1 MGRPED
7 LAGMAV
13 FLASDASDYV
23 VAQTYNVMAAM
34 DELME
39 PAGKDI
45 RATALC
51 NASLADLAD
60 RVAVPSYDRPA

>member
-1 MGRPED
+1 
-7 LAGMAV
+7 
-13 FLASDASDYV
+13 
-23 VAQTYNVMAAM
+23 M

-51 NASLADLAD
+51 NAALADLAD
-60 RVAVPSYDRPA
+60 QIAVPSYDQTAGMPGDGSRYQ

>member
-1 MGRPED
+1 
-7 LAGMAV
+7 
-13 FLASDASDYV
+13 
-23 VAQTYNVMAAM
+23 M

-51 NASLADLAD
+51 NAALADLAD
-60 RVAVPSYDRPA
+60 QIAVPHMTGPALRPGLSISVSGISTGRIFPGMCIA